1 MGLHT
6 VNGPPVHREFNIP
19 TRKHYYTSITLD
31 IQGLLCVCVRLCS
44 AFKRLVLVD
53 LFTQAYRNKTLLFL
67 GGHETWGMAFDCVIP
82 PGSRFIKMIGG
93 IGNMKKALLC
103 GLSAIMLL
111 SLTACGTAEAGEPN
125 EPDPK
130 HTTSAVETEP
140 LQGEAVVPSEKPD
153 NVVEPLS
160 ANGSVTTRKPTQ
172 EELNG
177 FFERAYVSGDD
188 LRDIFED
195 EDEMIAMEMNEL
207 TYILT
212 VERAD
217 LETPADL
224 ESQYRAWRA
233 EAHPA
238 TSTQAPPQAEMQLFA
253 ECNEVV
259 YALDQVNI
267 RASYSTSSTRLGSLT
282 RGQSITRIGT
292 AIPGTEAEGWS
303 RVQLSDGTIA
313 YMVSSYLSTSKP
325 QQQGNQNRTPPPSG
339 GTQQTGGGTYTPPP
353 GQAGNPTWDADSLFT
368 DPFKGLT
375 EEEKQAL
382 IEEGHRI
389 TEKAVE
395 GSTSTFHPG

>member
-1 MGLHT
+1 
-6 VNGPPVHREFNIP
+6 
-19 TRKHYYTSITLD
+19 
-31 IQGLLCVCVRLCS
+31 
-44 AFKRLVLVD
+44 
-53 LFTQAYRNKTLLFL
+53 
-67 GGHETWGMAFDCVIP
+67 
-82 PGSRFIKMIGG
+82 
-93 IGNMKKALLC
+93 MKKALLY
-103 GLSAIMLL
+103 GLSAVMLL
-111 SLTACGTAEAGEPN
+111 SLTACGTAQAN
-125 EPDPK
+125 QPDPVQSPEQSK
-130 HTTSAVETEP
+130 GIEGYITQSQQTGVSEEEADIGVIGD
-140 LQGEAVVPSEKPD
+140 GEVVS
-153 NVVEPLS
+153 
-160 ANGSVTTRKPTQ
+160 TRKPTQ

-177 FFERAYVSGDD
+177 FFERAYESGDD

-238 TSTQAPPQAEMQLFA
+238 TSTQAPPQAEVQLFT

-325 QQQGNQNRTPPPSG
+325 QQQGNQNRTPQPGS
-339 GTQQTGGGTYTPPP
+339 TGGGTGTQTPPP
-353 GQAGNPTWDADSLFT
+353 VQVGNPSRDPDGMFT
-368 DPFKGLT
+368 DPFKGLSP
-375 EEEKQAL
+375 EEKQAL
-382 IEEGHRI
+382 IEEGQRL
-389 TEKAVE
+389 TDEEVK
-395 GSTSTFHPG
+395 GTTSTMHPG

>member
-1 MGLHT
+1 
-6 VNGPPVHREFNIP
+6 
-19 TRKHYYTSITLD
+19 
-31 IQGLLCVCVRLCS
+31 
-44 AFKRLVLVD
+44 
-53 LFTQAYRNKTLLFL
+53 
-67 GGHETWGMAFDCVIP
+67 
-82 PGSRFIKMIGG
+82 
-93 IGNMKKALLC
+93 MKKALLY
-103 GLSAIMLL
+103 GLSAVMLL
-111 SLTACGTAEAGEPN
+111 SLTACGTAQANQPD
-125 EPDPK
+125 EPD
-130 HTTSAVETEP
+130 TTSPSAVQTEP
-140 LQGEAVVPSEKPD
+140 PQESAVPSDKLD
-153 NVVEPLS
+153 NAVEPLS

-224 ESQYRAWRA
+224 EAQYRAWRA

-238 TSTQAPPQAEMQLFA
+238 TSTQAPQQTEIQLFT
-253 ECNEVV
+253 ECNEEV

-267 RASYSTSSTRLGSLT
+267 RASYTTSSTKLGSLT

-313 YMVSSYLSTSKP
+313 YMVSSYLSTTKP
-325 QQQGNQNRTPPPSG
+325 TTQTKPG
-339 GTQQTGGGTYTPPP
+339 GTTQPGGGGTGGTYTPPP
-353 GQAGNPTWDADSLFT
+353 VQVGNPAWDPDSLFT
-368 DPFKGLT
+368 DPGKGLT
-375 EEEKQAL
+375 PEEKQAL
-382 IEEGHRI
+382 IEEAQRLTDEEVKG
-389 TEKAVE
+389 T
-395 GSTSTFHPG
+395 TSTMHPG

>member
-1 MGLHT
+1 MAGKFMRVKRMVL
-6 VNGPPVHREFNIP
+6 PF
-19 TRKHYYTSITLD
+19 ITL
-31 IQGLLCVCVRLCS
+31 V
-44 AFKRLVLVD
+44 
-53 LFTQAYRNKTLLFL
+53 FL
-67 GGHETWGMAFDCVIP
+67 ASQLAGCA
-82 PGSRFIKMIGG
+82 
-93 IGNMKKALLC
+93 ALNSQEFL
-103 GLSAIMLL
+103 
-111 SLTACGTAEAGEPN
+111 AEAGKVDEVVIEYN
-125 EPDPK
+125 ELEESESPEQSK
-130 HTTSAVETEP
+130 GIEGYITQSQQTGVSEE
-140 LQGEAVVPSEKPD
+140 EADIGVIGDSEVVS
-153 NVVEPLS
+153 
-160 ANGSVTTRKPTQ
+160 TRKPTQ

-325 QQQGNQNRTPPPSG
+325 QQQGNQNRTPQPG
-339 GTQQTGGGTYTPPP
+339 TGTQQTGGGTYTPPP

-395 GSTSTFHPG
+395 GSTSIFHPG